1 MDATHTFARA
11 DYAQLNL
18 RRALAHLSLARSEI
32 QSVADDALP
41 QDVRDGIYDALGQLA
56 NTVQS
61 AEGALRAAVDASGM
75 VEFVDPLAASQ
86 ADTLARFER
95 FVGRAS

>member
-1 MDATHTFARA
+1 MHAHTFARA
-11 DYAQLNL
+11 ADAQLSL
-18 RRALAHLSLARSEI
+18 RRALAHLSIARREI

-41 QDVRDGIYDALGQLA
+41 RDVRDGADDALGQLE

-61 AEGALRAAVDASGM
+61 AEGALRAAVVASGM
-75 VEFVDPLAASQ
+75 AEVVDPVAASQ

-95 FVGRAS
+95 FIGRAS

>member
-1 MDATHTFARA
+1 MHAHNFARA
-11 DYAQLNL
+11 ADAQLSL
-18 RRALAHLSLARSEI
+18 RRALAHLSIARDLI

-41 QDVRDGIYDALGQLA
+41 RDLRDAAADALGQLE

-61 AEGALRAAVDASGM
+61 TEGAIRDAIVASGM
-75 VEFVDPLAASQ
+75 AEVVDPVAASQ

-95 FVGRAS
+95 FIGRAS